1 MSLVLVVLV
10 GTDYKIENNII
21 VVRQNSLYQIIA
33 PGEGVSSFHPV
44 PLPSHPNHIP
54 TPKTYKTIVIERT
67 ERVKIGLY
75 LLD

>member
-1 MSLVLVVLV
+1 MSLVLVVQL

-33 PGEGVSSFHPV
+33 PGEGVSSFHPI
-44 PLPSHPNHIP
+44 PLPFHPNHIP
-54 TPKTYKTIVIERT
+54 TPKTYMPIAIERT
-67 ERVKIGLY
+67 EMVKSSLD